1 MAGDIYLPLNLHTGL
16 LTQLLLLLPVLLLP
30 LAIAAG
36 CWLLAAAAAGHNAC
50 RSSRMYVLSAADD
63 SVVQLFASPAL
74 LCSADT
80 HTHGQNELQGKQ
92 ARCCSVEKASSSCD
106 QQRRRLVIQP
116 RWIAV
121 MIAFIIPGS
130 RAWGNGQERWE
141 LYPDFTRLSKASLF
155 LPEHISSTSPRGRRR
170 LSPPAADARHM
181 GADHS

>member
-1 MAGDIYLPLNLHTGL
+1 
-16 LTQLLLLLPVLLLP
+16 
-30 LAIAAG
+30 
-36 CWLLAAAAAGHNAC
+36 
-50 RSSRMYVLSAADD
+50 MYVLSAADD
-63 SVVQLFASPAL
+63 SLVQLFASPAL
-74 LCSADT
+74 LNSADT

-141 LYPDFTRLSKASLF
+141 LYPDSRGYQKHHYSCPDISAQRVPEDVEGYHPQLPMRGTWAQITAEHVQFRLICVIDRCSWQIMLT
-155 LPEHISSTSPRGRRR
+155 LT
-170 LSPPAADARHM
+170 
-181 GADHS
+181 